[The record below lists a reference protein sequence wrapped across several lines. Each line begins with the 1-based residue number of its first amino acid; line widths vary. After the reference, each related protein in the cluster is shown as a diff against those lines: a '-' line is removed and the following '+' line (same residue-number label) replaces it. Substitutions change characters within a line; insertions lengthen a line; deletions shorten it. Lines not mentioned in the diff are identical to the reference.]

1 MKTVFRNLLSIGII
15 CGAGVVATVAT
26 KQSKDEDD
34 NTTTKNDIIEPIT
47 RLLNRATT
55 VTPGTESYRLDIS
68 LLRERA
74 KECHIDTYLSDEYQY
89 APIGHI
95 FDIRNTSYAY
105 VPDITGD
112 MFFDALTI
120 PVQDDNGITTFTR
133 YLTFM
138 LVSGEWGFIG
148 SAYDWDK
155 DYSNLARHIVWDSTK
170 PLSMEIE
177 RGDLQNTTGK
187 CCLWKSSI

>member
-1 MKTVFRNLLSIGII
+1 MGII
-15 CGAGVVATVAT
+15 CGAGVVATVAM

-34 NTTTKNDIIEPIT
+34 NATTKNDIIEPVT

-55 VTPGTESYRLDIS
+55 VAPGTESYRLDVS

-95 FDIRNTSYAY
+95 FDIHNTSYAY
-105 VPDITGD
+105 VPDITEN

-120 PVQDDNGITTFTR
+120 PVDDNGITTSTR

-138 LVSGEWGFIG
+138 LVAGEWGFIG

-155 DYSNLARHIVWDSTK
+155 DYTNLAHHIVWDSTK
-170 PLSMEIE
+170 PLSDVNMENIE
-177 RGDLQNTTGK
+177 SDLQNTGK
-187 CCLWKSSI
+187 CRLWKSSV